1 MKKHFLHTLL
11 FVSSLFL
18 FNACE
23 DDIEI
28 ITNEATNITN
38 YTANVTCRVKG
49 DVSLAD
55 SECGV
60 LYSPN
65 KGDVMSGAGF
75 EAPAISIDEDTFSS
89 ALYFTTT
96 EDIAAPGTK
105 YFYCGYVLYHNNYY
119 YGNVRSLRTAAK

>member
-1 MKKHFLHTLL
+1 MKKHFLHTL
-11 FVSSLFL
+11 FFFSSLFL

-89 ALYFTTT
+89 ALTFTTT
-96 EDIAAPGTK
+96 NDIAAPGTK
-105 YFYCGYVLYHNNYY
+105 YYYCGYVLYHNNYY
-119 YGNVRSLRTAAK
+119 YGNIRSLRTAAK

>member
-1 MKKHFLHTLL
+1 MKKHFLHTL
-11 FVSSLFL
+11 FFFSSLFL

-60 LYSPN
+60 LYSTN

-89 ALYFTTT
+89 ALTFTTT
-96 EDIAAPGTK
+96 NDIAAPGTK
-105 YFYCGYVLYHNNYY
+105 YYYCGYVLYHNNYY
-119 YGNVRSLRTAAK
+119 YGNIRSLRTAAK

>member
-1 MKKHFLHTLL
+1 MKKHFLHTL
-11 FVSSLFL
+11 FFFSSLFL

-49 DVSLAD
+49 DISLAD

-89 ALYFTTT
+89 ALTFTTT
-96 EDIAAPGTK
+96 NDIAAPGTK
-105 YFYCGYVLYHNNYY
+105 YYYCGYVLYHNNYY
-119 YGNVRSLRTAAK
+119 YGNIRSLRTAAK